1 MKIQQIVTEV
11 LIKIKKS
18 KFFQEILILIL
29 PIITHLEKKLIKF
42 KVLNLKIIKKYIMNF
57 LKKNYLI
64 YFLLI
69 NYC

>member
-29 PIITHLEKKLIKF
+29 PIIIHLEKKLIKI